1 MIHPEIEK
9 LLFVQEK
16 DLIFLKISQEIE
28 RIPQERALIENLIAK
43 ETEATNLAR
52 TDLNDKEV
60 ARKDLDNQ
68 VKGRES
74 DIQKFRTQ
82 QLEVKKNDEYQ
93 ALTHQIEQAQADIS
107 RFEEA
112 EIELMYAIDQ
122 ARENF
127 EAAKKVIDHRIEVQN
142 QQIVQ
147 LELRLKQLKDS
158 AEGAQTEY
166 MDSRVAVTNDFIEA
180 YDRTRSQTKR
190 PPYVVKIE
198 HQNCGGCH
206 LRVSNDV
213 LTMASSSQEA
223 VLCDQCSRIVFKA

>member
-43 ETEATNLAR
+43 EREATELAR
-52 TDLNDKEV
+52 TELNDKEV
-60 ARKDLDNQ
+60 TRKDLDNQ
-68 VKGRES
+68 VKTKEL
-74 DIQKFRTQ
+74 DIQKFRSQ

-107 RFEEA
+107 QLEEA

-122 ARENF
+122 ARESF

-158 AEGAQTEY
+158 ADGAESEY
-166 MDSRVAVTNDFIEA
+166 ITSRETVSNDFIKA
-180 YDRTRSQTKR
+180 YDRARSQTKR
-190 PPYVVKIE
+190 PSYVVKIE
-198 HQNCGGCH
+198 QQNCAGCH

-213 LTMASSSQEA
+213 LALAATSQEA
-223 VLCDQCSRIVFKA
+223 VFCDQCSRIVYKV